1 MKKAILLIAMS
12 WMLSSANGQTL
23 TQEERSTMRL
33 AESEG
38 YVTCNCSLN
47 KIMIKP
53 VLWNQLPYES
63 KRNMGAM
70 YAIKCANEKKSNLY
84 YINIHDY
91 YSGKKIAK
99 YSQSFGFEIY

>member
-12 WMLSSANGQTL
+12 WMLSSAKGQTL
-23 TQEERSTMRL
+23 TQENKNTMRL

-38 YVTCNCSLN
+38 YVTCDCSVN

-53 VLWNQLPYES
+53 ILWNQLPYES
-63 KRNMGAM
+63 KRNFAAM
-70 YAIKCANEKKSNLY
+70 YATKCAKEGGNNLY

-99 YSQSFGFEIY
+99 YSRSLGLKVY